1 MRHEYA
7 PLNHPLSAIRFIP
20 SMPTILII
28 DDNDAV
34 RTALEV
40 LLALQGHRVLA
51 ANGPDEGL
59 RTLAKEP
66 VDLVLQDMNFRKQA
80 TLGEEGVALFHATRE
95 RYPTVPIVLLT
106 AWTHLQTAVEL
117 VKAGA
122 ADYVAKPW
130 DDARLLTTIRNLLE
144 LRRLSVEQE
153 RAARRRAESRAALAA
168 KFDLCGLVFESES
181 MRDVVTKATHIAAAD
196 VPVLITGPNGSGK
209 EVLAAIIQANSTVR
223 SGPFVK
229 VNVGALPKDLMEAEL
244 FGAEAGAYTGA
255 TKVRQGRFEAADGG
269 TLFLD
274 EIGNLSLEGQ
284 AKLLRVLQTGEFE
297 RLGSSTTRR
306 VKVRVISATNS
317 DLPAAIAAGR
327 FREDLYYRLNVIEL
341 KVPPLAER
349 KEDILP
355 LARHFLEDGQKLGVP
370 AQRALLAHS
379 WPGNVRELMNTIR
392 RASLLS
398 SAPEISP
405 GDLGLAN
412 VPGALEIV
420 PEREPDRAEIEG
432 ALARAR
438 GVIARA
444 ARELGL
450 SRQALYRRMEK
461 LGLKE

>member
-1 MRHEYA
+1 MA
-7 PLNHPLSAIRFIP
+7 
-20 SMPTILII
+20 TILII

-40 LLALQGHRVLA
+40 LLSMEGHRVMTA
-51 ANGPDEGL
+51 SSPDEGL
-59 RTLAKEP
+59 RILMREP
-66 VDLVLQDMNFRKQA
+66 VDLVIQDMNFRKEA
-80 TLGEEGVALFHATRE
+80 TSGAEGIALFNSIRE
-95 RYPTVPIVLLT
+95 RHPSVPIVLLT
-106 AWTHLQTAVEL
+106 AWTHLETAVDL

-122 ADYVAKPW
+122 ADYLAKPW
-130 DDARLLTTIRNLLE
+130 DDARLMTTVRNLLE
-144 LRRLSVEQE
+144 LRRLTLEQE
-153 RAARRRAESRAALAA
+153 RAARRRADSRAALAS
-168 KFDLCGLVFESES
+168 KFDLCGLIFESDA
-181 MRDVVTKATHIAAAD
+181 MRDVVTKATHVAPAD

-209 EVLAAIIQANSTVR
+209 EVIAAIIQANSSVR
-223 SGPFVK
+223 RGPFVK

-274 EIGNLSLEGQ
+274 EIGNLSIEGQ
-284 AKLLRVLQTGEFE
+284 AKLLRVLQTGEYE
-297 RLGSSTTRR
+297 RLGSSATRR
-306 VKVRVISATNS
+306 VKVRLISATNT
-317 DLPAAIAAGR
+317 DLPTAIAEGR
-327 FREDLYYRLNVIEL
+327 FREDLFYRLNVIEL
-341 KVPPLAER
+341 RVPPLAER

-355 LARHFLEDGQKLGVP
+355 LARHFMEGERRLGSA
-370 AQRALLAHS
+370 AQRALCAHS

-398 SAPEISP
+398 TGSEITPADLSLQSP
-405 GDLGLAN
+405 LTSNEML
-412 VPGALEIV
+412 
-420 PEREPDRAEIEG
+420 PEREPDRAEIES

>member
-1 MRHEYA
+1 MA
-7 PLNHPLSAIRFIP
+7 SV
-20 SMPTILII
+20 LII

-40 LLALQGHRVLA
+40 LLSLQGHRVLTA
-51 ANGPDEGL
+51 SGPDEGL
-59 RTLAKEP
+59 RSLAREQI
-66 VDLVLQDMNFRKQA
+66 DLVLQDMNFRKEA
-80 TLGEEGVALFHATRE
+80 TSGEEGVALFHGIRE
-95 RYPTVPIVLLT
+95 RYPAVPIVLLT
-106 AWTHLQTAVEL
+106 AWTHLETAVDL

-144 LRRLSVEQE
+144 LRRLSVEHE
-153 RAARRRAESRAALAA
+153 RAARRRAESRAALAQ
-168 KFDLCGLVFESES
+168 KFDLCGLVFESEP

-223 SGPFVK
+223 SGPFIK

-274 EIGNLSLEGQ
+274 EIGNLSMEGQ

-317 DLPAAIAAGR
+317 DLPAAITTGR

-355 LARHFLEDGQKLGVP
+355 LAKHFLEDEQRLSVP

-398 SAPEISP
+398 TAAEISP
-405 GDLGLAN
+405 GDLGLVMAPN
-412 VPGALEIV
+412 TLEMV

>member
-1 MRHEYA
+1 MA
-7 PLNHPLSAIRFIP
+7 S
-20 SMPTILII
+20 ILII

-40 LLALQGHRVLA
+40 LLSLQGHRVLTA
-51 ANGPDEGL
+51 SSPDEGL
-59 RTLAKEP
+59 RTLAKEQ
-66 VDLVLQDMNFRKQA
+66 VDLVLQDMNFRKEA
-80 TLGEEGVALFHATRE
+80 TSGEEGVALFHGTRE

-106 AWTHLQTAVEL
+106 AWTHLETAVDL

-153 RAARRRAESRAALAA
+153 RAARRRAESRAALAQ
-168 KFDLCGLVFESES
+168 KFDLCGLVFESEQ

-209 EVLAAIIQANSTVR
+209 EVLAAIIQANSIVR
-223 SGPFVK
+223 SGAFIK

-306 VKVRVISATNS
+306 VKVRVISATNT
-317 DLPAAIAAGR
+317 DLPAAITTGR

-341 KVPPLAER
+341 KVPPLVER
-349 KEDILP
+349 KEDIMP
-355 LARHFLEDGQKLGVP
+355 LARHFLEDEQKLSVP
-370 AQRALLAHS
+370 AQRALFAHS

-398 SAPEISP
+398 TGVEISP
-405 GDLGLAN
+405 ADLGLVMA
-412 VPGALEIV
+412 PGTLEMV

>member
-1 MRHEYA
+1 MA
-7 PLNHPLSAIRFIP
+7 SV
-20 SMPTILII
+20 LII

-40 LLALQGHRVLA
+40 LLSLQGHRVA
-51 ANGPDEGL
+51 TASSPEEGL
-59 RTLAKEP
+59 RTLAKDQI
-66 VDLVLQDMNFRKQA
+66 DLVLQDMNFRKEA
-80 TLGEEGVALFHATRE
+80 TSGEEGIALFHGIRE
-95 RYPTVPIVLLT
+95 RYPMVPIVLLT
-106 AWTHLQTAVEL
+106 AWTHLETAVEL

-153 RAARRRAESRAALAA
+153 RAARRRADSRAALAQ
-168 KFDLCGLVFESES
+168 KFDLCGLVFESEP

-223 SGPFVK
+223 SGPFIK

-274 EIGNLSLEGQ
+274 EIGNLSMEGQ

-317 DLPAAIAAGR
+317 DLPAAIPAGR

-355 LARHFLEDGQKLGVP
+355 LARHFLEDEQKLSVP
-370 AQRALLAHS
+370 AQRALLAHA

-398 SAPEISP
+398 TGAEISP
-405 GDLGLAN
+405 GDLGLVMA
-412 VPGALEIV
+412 PGTLEMV

-432 ALARAR
+432 ALTRAR

>member
-1 MRHEYA
+1 MKI
-7 PLNHPLSAIRFIP
+7 AIG
-20 SMPTILII
+20 SLMPTILII

-40 LLALQGHRVLA
+40 LMTLQGHRVVA
-51 ANGPDEGL
+51 ASSPEEGL
-59 RTLAKEP
+59 RALATNEI
-66 VDLVLQDMNFRKQA
+66 DLVLQDMNFRKEA
-80 TLGEEGVALFHATRE
+80 TSGEEGVLLFRSIRE
-95 RYPTVPIVLLT
+95 RYPAVPIVLLT
-106 AWTHLQTAVEL
+106 AWTHLETAVEL

-122 ADYVAKPW
+122 ADYLAKPW
-130 DDARLLTTIRNLLE
+130 DDARLLTTVRNLLE
-144 LRRLSVEQE
+144 LRKLSAERE
-153 RAARRRAESRAALAA
+153 RAAKRRAESRAALASR
-168 KFDLCGLVFESES
+168 FDLCGLVFESEA
-181 MRDVVTKATHIAAAD
+181 MRDLLTKATHIAPAE
-196 VPVLITGPNGSGK
+196 VPVLLTGPNGSGK
-209 EVLAAIIQANSTVR
+209 EIIAAIIQANSSVR
-223 SGPFVK
+223 GGSFVK

-297 RLGSSTTRR
+297 RLGSSVTRR
-306 VKVRVISATNS
+306 VKVRLISATNA
-317 DLPAAIAAGR
+317 DLPQAIADGR

-349 KEDILP
+349 TDDILP
-355 LARHFLEDGQKLGVP
+355 LARHFLGEQQTLGAA
-370 AQRALLAHS
+370 AQRALLAHN
-379 WPGNVRELMNTIR
+379 WPGNVRELINTIR

-398 SAPEISP
+398 TGEEISP
-405 GDLGLAN
+405 EDLGLATT
-412 VPGALEIV
+412 VPSEIA
-420 PEREPDRAEIEG
+420 PEREPDRAEIES
-432 ALARAR
+432 ALSRAR

-461 LGLKE
+461 LGLKETPGP